1 MIEIDFS
8 EGKLRVIE
16 LVDKWSEEIISDLMR
31 EIQKAADA
39 GSIFDIESNMSTI
52 REVNLRKEEVKKN
65 IIFAKNSQQLISA
78 LECEVFDDV
87 DDEILSKYL
96 GFEIKIKKEK

>member
-8 EGKLRVIE
+8 EGKLRIIE

-31 EIQKAADA
+31 EIQKAAEA

-52 REVNLRKEEVKKN
+52 KEVNLRKEEVKRK
-65 IIFAKNSQQLISA
+65 IIFAKNSQQLISG
-78 LECEVFDDV
+78 LDCEVFDDV